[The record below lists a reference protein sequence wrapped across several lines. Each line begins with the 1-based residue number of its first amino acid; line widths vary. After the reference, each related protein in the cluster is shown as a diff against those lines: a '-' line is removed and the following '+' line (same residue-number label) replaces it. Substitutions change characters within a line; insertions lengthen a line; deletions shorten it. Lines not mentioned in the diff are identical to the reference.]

1 MRRVN
6 GVKANPPICRPHS
19 LNTLGK
25 IIQGRRL
32 KTYHFFLDVQKA
44 YDTVWRNGLWKKMWE
59 IGIGRK
65 MWRRMNMVTE
75 CTRSAVMWDGEV
87 SNYVDIINKEFTHAC
102 ALSPNL
108 FKVPYILVA

>member
-1 MRRVN
+1 
-6 GVKANPPICRPHS
+6 
-19 LNTLGK
+19 
-25 IIQGRRL
+25 
-32 KTYHFFLDVQKA
+32 
-44 YDTVWRNGLWKKMWE
+44 
-59 IGIGRK
+59 
-65 MWRRMNMVTE
+65 MVTE